1 MSHLETERQ
10 ASVCGSPSCKTR
22 VGCVHMYTVLELEVG
37 CVFMYIT
44 FVAGRLLK
52 VGRSLGMSV
61 SNWVVVVVY
70 FSAWDT
76 KKRPS
81 TWHEVRAL
89 SRLESLWGGALSRRG
104 HCAFSGCACTSII
117 TTFFCTFY
125 LCGAPKPQRR
135 AQRRLRGKQLGG

>member
-1 MSHLETERQ
+1 MNFASCSCVGDFVDVSHSETERQ

-76 KKRPS
+76 IKRPS
-81 TWHEVRAL
+81 MWHD
-89 SRLESLWGGALSRRG
+89 
-104 HCAFSGCACTSII
+104 
-117 TTFFCTFY
+117 
-125 LCGAPKPQRR
+125 
-135 AQRRLRGKQLGG
+135 KQLGSWRCDIQLQINQSLRCVCTHTKA